1 MEKDNFRRKMANDTD
16 SVAGIE
22 QDTSK
27 LPGFLGCIN
36 SSTTHKTVE

>member
-1 MEKDNFRRKMANDTD
+1 MANDTD

-27 LPGFLGCIN
+27 LPGFLGCEN
-36 SSTTHKTVE
+36 TSTTA